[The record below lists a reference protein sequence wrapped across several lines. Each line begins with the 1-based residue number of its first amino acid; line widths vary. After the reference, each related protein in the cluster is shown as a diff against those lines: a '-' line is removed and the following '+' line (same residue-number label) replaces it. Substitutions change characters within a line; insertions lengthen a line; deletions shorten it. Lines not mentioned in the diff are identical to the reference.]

1 MLVAF
6 SVTQLVARMPTHEE
20 ASGLQ
25 IQPGVPVVR
34 ILRTVYDTE
43 DRPLEVQDTLA
54 AADRH
59 AFRYEVAMTDEHGPG
74 RR

>member
-1 MLVAF
+1 
-6 SVTQLVARMPTHEE
+6 
-20 ASGLQ
+20 
-25 IQPGVPVVR
+25 VVR